1 MTSEADG
8 LTLSAGFGANARTF
22 PVLDGTVSP
31 AGIRLI
37 PTDVHGSE
45 LFWRQL
51 KFADFDVSEMS
62 ISSLTISTSKGQRD
76 WVGLPVFSMRRFF
89 HTGILVRA
97 GAGIEKPADLKGKR
111 VGVPEYQQTA
121 AVWCRGILSDEF
133 GVDPRDLHW
142 FMERPPEQ
150 SHGGS
155 TGFAPPPGVTL
166 EYIPTR
172 TNIGEMLL
180 AGELDAT
187 LLYLSDPN
195 LVDRS
200 RVDLSTSTAVRPLF
214 PDPQAEAHRYYAKTK
229 IYPINHC
236 FVVRRSIAERDP
248 QIARRIFHAFVE
260 AKAIGNR
267 RRESLLAPWRETGLI
282 DAKNELALA
291 EDVMAYGVNDARLV
305 LETAMRFIHE
315 QGLLS
320 RRMTLDELFAP
331 GTL

>member
-1 MTSEADG
+1 
-8 LTLSAGFGANARTF
+8 
-22 PVLDGTVSP
+22 
-31 AGIRLI
+31 
-37 PTDVHGSE
+37 
-45 LFWRQL
+45 
-51 KFADFDVSEMS
+51 MS
-62 ISSLTISTSKGQRD
+62 ISSLTISTANGTSE

-97 GAGIEKPADLKGKR
+97 DAGIEKPADLKGKR

-155 TGFAPPPGVTL
+155 TGFKPPPGVRL
-166 EYIPTR
+166 EYIPTS

-180 AGELDAT
+180 SGELDAT

-200 RVDLSTSTAVRPLF
+200 RADLSSAKNIRPLF
-214 PDPQAEAHRYYAKTK
+214 SNPQAEAHRYFAKTG

-236 FVVRRSIAERDP
+236 FVVRKSIVERDP
-248 QIARRIFHAFVE
+248 SIPLRLYESFLE
-260 AKAIGNR
+260 AKSVGNR
-267 RRESLLAPWRETGLI
+267 RRESLLEPLLATGAVDQATHAAI
-282 DAKNELALA
+282 SA
-291 EDVMAYGVNDARLV
+291 DVMAYGVNGARTV
-305 LETAMRFIHE
+305 LDTVTRFIHE
-315 QGLLS
+315 QGLTP
-320 RRMTLDELFAP
+320 RRVGLDELFAAD
-331 GTL
+331 TLEL

>member
-1 MTSEADG
+1 M
-8 LTLSAGFGANARTF
+8 
-22 PVLDGTVSP
+22 
-31 AGIRLI
+31 
-37 PTDVHGSE
+37 
-45 LFWRQL
+45 W
-51 KFADFDVSEMS
+51 
-62 ISSLTISTSKGQRD
+62 ISSLTISAARGVRD

-97 GAGIEKPADLKGKR
+97 DAGIARPQDLKGKR

-155 TGFAPPPGVTL
+155 TGFTPPPGVRL

-187 LLYLSDPN
+187 LLYLPEPN

-200 RVDLSTSTAVRPLF
+200 RADLSGRRAFGRSFPTRRPKRTATSPRPASIRSTTASLCG
-214 PDPQAEAHRYYAKTK
+214 A
-229 IYPINHC
+229 
-236 FVVRRSIAERDP
+236 RSWNGIP
-248 QIARRIFHAFVE
+248 
-260 AKAIGNR
+260 
-267 RRESLLAPWRETGLI
+267 
-282 DAKNELALA
+282 
-291 EDVMAYGVNDARLV
+291 RLPGGC
-305 LETAMRFIHE
+305 TMRFWW
-315 QGLLS
+315 S
-320 RRMTLDELFAP
+320 RTAGRNAGRP
-331 GTL
+331 CSAR